1 MGSRAWIGTL
11 LLVAG
16 LGGEPAGAADR
27 GERSDLDVQALYER
41 LSPGMSVREVAAL
54 TGGQLG
60 ATAEPVTTWLLWR
73 EAPGGGGTA
82 VLRAAFQDGR
92 VTRLEYESFG
102 SEYRR
107 LVKGADPWVEIP
119 GDELARIWRQAWQA
133 GRLAEGC
140 RDALDAYHRV
150 VLGAQE
156 RLTGEEQREWARAL
170 QLRRAI
176 EQRFGPL
183 GR

>member
-1 MGSRAWIGTL
+1 MRTRMWAGVL
-11 LLVAG
+11 LAVAG
-16 LGGEPAGAADR
+16 LGGGPVGAADR
-27 GERSDLDVQALYER
+27 GERSDLDVKALYER

-60 ATAEPVTTWLLWR
+60 AAADPVTAWLLWSQ
-73 EAPGGGGTA
+73 APGGGTA

-92 VTRLEYESFG
+92 VSRLEYEWFG

-107 LVKGADPWVEIP
+107 LVKGGDPWVEIP
-119 GDELARIWRQAWQA
+119 GDELARVWRQAWQA

-140 RDALDAYHRV
+140 RGALDAYHRV

-156 RLTGEEQREWARAL
+156 RLTGDEQQEWARAL
-170 QLRRAI
+170 QLRRAV
-176 EQRFGPL
+176 EQQFAPA